1 MNRGV
6 RTAIVL
12 VIALLTATLASYG
25 LYLAVQQ
32 LPIRE
37 VEVNSV
43 PVVVATQDLPVGT
56 LLTTDHLSIAQWP
69 ASNPI
74 PGGFTEIDAVNDRGL
89 IASVVMNEPITET
102 KLAPREAGAGL
113 PPSIPLGMRAIS
125 VKVNEVIGV
134 AGFVVPGTFVDVVAT
149 VRRPNEQDS
158 MTKVVVSHVQVLT
171 AGTRYDLETARTGEA
186 MPSTVV
192 TLMVTPEEAERIALA
207 AIEGQ
212 LILTLRNPLDTKPT
226 QTEGIRTAGLMGSP
240 TPPPPVIV
248 PRQGR
253 RVQSDPSRNRRRRTS
268 LKRSGQGN
276 EAKRNSDRER
286 G

>member
-1 MNRGV
+1 M
-6 RTAIVL
+6 RTALVL
-12 VIALLTATLASYG
+12 VIALVMATVASYG

-56 LLTTDHLSIAQWP
+56 MVTTAQVRIARWP

-74 PGGFTEIDAVNDRGL
+74 DGAFAEVDAVNDRGL
-89 IASVVMNEPITET
+89 IASVVMNEPITEM
-102 KLAPREAGAGL
+102 KLASREAGAGL

-134 AGFVVPGTFVDVVAT
+134 AGFVVPGTRVDVVAT
-149 VRRPNEQDS
+149 VRRPGNQDS
-158 MTKVVVSHVQVLT
+158 MSKVVVSNVQVLT
-171 AGTRYDLETARTGEA
+171 AGTRYDLETARSGEP

-207 AIEGQ
+207 SIEGK
-212 LILTLRNPLDTKPT
+212 LVLTLRNPLDTKPT
-226 QTEGIRTAGLMGSP
+226 MTNGIRTASLMGP
-240 TPPPPVIV
+240 APQPPVIV
-248 PRQGR
+248 PRPGR
-253 RVQSDPSRNRRRRTS
+253 RVAVRPAPEPPKVYTVETIRAGRRAQEEV
-268 LKRSGQGN
+268 K
-276 EAKRNSDRER
+276 
-286 G
+286 

>member
-6 RTAIVL
+6 RTALVL
-12 VIALLTATLASYG
+12 VIALVMATLASYG
-25 LYLAVQQ
+25 LYLAVQE

-56 LLTTDHLSIAQWP
+56 MLTTDHVRIAQWP

-74 PGGFTEIDAVNDRGL
+74 QGAFAEVDTVKERGL
-89 IASVVMNEPITET
+89 IASVVMNEPITQT
-102 KLAPREAGAGL
+102 KLASREAGAGL

-134 AGFVVPGTFVDVVAT
+134 AGFVVPGTRIDVVAT
-149 VRRPNEQDS
+149 VRRPGDPDS
-158 MTKVVVSHVQVLT
+158 MSKVVVSNVQVLT
-171 AGTRYDLETARTGEA
+171 AGTRYDLETARSGEP

-207 AIEGQ
+207 SIEGQ
-212 LILTLRNPLDTKPT
+212 LVLTLRNPLDTKPT
-226 QTEGIRTAGLMGSP
+226 MTDGIRTAALMGP
-240 TPPPPVIV
+240 MPQPPVIV
-248 PRQGR
+248 PRPGR
-253 RVQSDPSRNRRRRTS
+253 RVALRPAPEPPKIYTVETIRAGRRAQEEV
-268 LKRSGQGN
+268 K
-276 EAKRNSDRER
+276 
-286 G
+286 

>member
-6 RTAIVL
+6 RTALVL
-12 VIALLTATLASYG
+12 VIALVMATVASYG

-56 LLTTDHLSIAQWP
+56 MLTTAQVRIARWP

-74 PGGFTEIDAVNDRGL
+74 DGAFAEVDAVNDRGL
-89 IASVVMNEPITET
+89 IAGVVMNEPITEM
-102 KLAPREAGAGL
+102 KLASREAGAGL

-134 AGFVVPGTFVDVVAT
+134 AGFVVPGTRVDVVAT
-149 VRRPNEQDS
+149 LRRGNQDS
-158 MTKVVVSHVQVLT
+158 MSKVVVSNVQVLT
-171 AGTRYDLETARTGEA
+171 AGTRYDLETARSGEP

-207 AIEGQ
+207 SIEGK
-212 LILTLRNPLDTKPT
+212 LVLTLRNPLDTKPT
-226 QTEGIRTAGLMGSP
+226 MTNGIRTASLMGP
-240 TPPPPVIV
+240 VPQPPVIV
-248 PRQGR
+248 PRPGR
-253 RVQSDPSRNRRRRTS
+253 RVAVRPAPEPPKVYTVETIRAGRRAQEEV
-268 LKRSGQGN
+268 K
-276 EAKRNSDRER
+276 
-286 G
+286 